1 MAGEQTPLHITVC
14 LGLIPL
20 VEKALTG
27 FTKETDCNES
37 PLHLAARFRSGA
49 YKILNDNGRPSLLT
63 GPDQNGNT
71 PLHEAAISGHS
82 PMLMDLVKKFAK
94 HGSYSSEINKQN
106 HLGNTPLHLAFQF
119 DHTEIVD
126 LLVRKGV
133 DTTIKNNAQLI
144 ALELGA
150 KLGRGDSLDILK
162 HAREMREETENGAP
176 EGSVDKPVEVPMEPV
191 EASMEEHV
199 EASME
204 EPVEAS
210 MEGPALSPLK
220 RLSGAFR
227 FAMR

>member
-1 MAGEQTPLHITVC
+1 MGDKFCDDFVHNWLQHQFFEASDVIRNPWIKLCGDSRMEALAGEQTPLHIAIC

-27 FTKETDCNES
+27 FTKGTDCNES
-37 PLHLAARFRSGA
+37 PLHPTARFRSGA

-71 PLHEAAISGHS
+71 PLHEAAISGHL
-82 PMLMDLVKKFAK
+82 PML
-94 HGSYSSEINKQN
+94 S
-106 HLGNTPLHLAFQF
+106 PLHLAFQF

-126 LLVRKGV
+126 LLVRKGA
-133 DTTIKNNAQLI
+133 DTTIKNNAQLT

-150 KLGRGDSLDILK
+150 KLGRGDYLDVLK

-176 EGSVDKPVEVPMEPV
+176 EGSVDEPV
-191 EASMEEHV
+191 EA
-199 EASME
+199 
-204 EPVEAS
+204 P